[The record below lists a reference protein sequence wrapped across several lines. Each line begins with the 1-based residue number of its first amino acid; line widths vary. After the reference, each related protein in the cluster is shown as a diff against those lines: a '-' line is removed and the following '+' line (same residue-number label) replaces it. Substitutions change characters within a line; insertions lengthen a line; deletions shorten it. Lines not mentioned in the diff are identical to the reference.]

1 MVLSKEKPSIVEWCC
16 QKIIHVRRT
25 ERTMSKQSSMN
36 LNERYTY
43 LQVQSQRYQQA
54 GRAEKSRLL
63 DEMMEV
69 TGLSRNHLI
78 ELMSHPPRRKPRT
91 KQRGPSYGPETDA
104 VLRIIWEALN
114 YICAERLHPVLLK
127 TAQALARFGDLQLT
141 PALEHDLK
149 TISVA
154 TLRRHLPSTTKPVSR
169 WRKSRPRL
177 KACQQGVP
185 ARPIPWTTTEPGHLE
200 VDTVL
205 HCGEKAEGE
214 FVVSLVVVDVAT
226 GWMQARAVL
235 GRSSLVIADA
245 FYALFQLLPF
255 VVHEIHPDN
264 GSEFFNALVV
274 STLQQLQAQLLWSR
288 SRPAHPNDNRF
299 IEERNGSV
307 IRAWLG
313 RRRLDTVTQ
322 TRYLNTL
329 YTDLLCPYV
338 NLVLPQMRQRE
349 RQTLPATET
358 QPVRIVRRHDQPQTP
373 LDRLLTTAQLRPEF
387 QDRLRAQQQALNPLA
402 LKRALDQAVT
412 RLFTYPLAAPEQP
425 ENIYHTLAY
434 PELFP
439 EACAALDLPYASNP
453 MQVLGAD
460 FPYRIARAG

>member
-1 MVLSKEKPSIVEWCC
+1 M
-16 QKIIHVRRT
+16 
-25 ERTMSKQSSMN
+25 
-36 LNERYTY
+36 
-43 LQVQSQRYQQA
+43 
-54 GRAEKSRLL
+54 
-63 DEMMEV
+63 
-69 TGLSRNHLI
+69 
-78 ELMSHPPRRKPRT
+78 
-91 KQRGPSYGPETDA
+91 
-104 VLRIIWEALN
+104 
-114 YICAERLHPVLLK
+114 
-127 TAQALARFGDLQLT
+127 
-141 PALEHDLK
+141 
-149 TISVA
+149 
-154 TLRRHLPSTTKPVSR
+154 
-169 WRKSRPRL
+169 
-177 KACQQGVP
+177 
-185 ARPIPWTTTEPGHLE
+185 
-200 VDTVL
+200 
-205 HCGEKAEGE
+205 
-214 FVVSLVVVDVAT
+214 
-226 GWMQARAVL
+226 
-235 GRSSLVIADA
+235 
-245 FYALFQLLPF
+245 
-255 VVHEIHPDN
+255 
-264 GSEFFNALVV
+264 
-274 STLQQLQAQLLWSR
+274 
-288 SRPAHPNDNRF
+288 
-299 IEERNGSV
+299 

-387 QDRLRAQQQALNPLA
+387 QDRLRAQQQTLNPLA

>member
-1 MVLSKEKPSIVEWCC
+1 
-16 QKIIHVRRT
+16 
-25 ERTMSKQSSMN
+25 MSKKSSMN

-43 LQVQSQRYQQA
+43 LQVQYQRYQQA
-54 GRAEKSRLL
+54 SKAEKSRLL

-69 TGLSRNHLI
+69 TGLSRTHLI
-78 ELMSHPPRRKPRT
+78 ELMAHPPRRKPRT
-91 KQRGPSYGPETDA
+91 KQRGHSYGPETDA
-104 VLRIIWEALN
+104 VLRIIWEAMN

-127 TAQALARFGDLQLT
+127 TAQALARFGVIQLT
-141 PALEHDLK
+141 PAIERDLK
-149 TISVA
+149 TISVS
-154 TLRRHLPSTTKPVSR
+154 TLRRHLPSTSKPVHL
-169 WRKSRPRL
+169 WRKARPRL
-177 KACQQGVP
+177 NAYQQGVH

-200 VDTVL
+200 VDTVF

-245 FYALFQLLPF
+245 FYALFKLLPF

-274 STLQQLQAQLLWSR
+274 STLHQLHDQLIWSR

-299 IEERNGSV
+299 VEERNGSV
-307 IRAWLG
+307 IRTWLG

-329 YTDLLCPYV
+329 YTDFLCPYV
-338 NLVLPQMRQRE
+338 NLVLPQMRQIE
-349 RQTLPATET
+349 RQALPATET

-373 LDRLLTTAQLRPEF
+373 LDRLLATGQLRPEL
-387 QDRLRAQQQALNPLA
+387 QERLTAQQQALNPLA
-402 LKRALDQAVT
+402 LKRALDQGVA
-412 RLFTYPLAAPEQP
+412 RLFTYPPASPEQP
-425 ENIYHTLAY
+425 ENIYQTLAY

-439 EACAALDLPYASNP
+439 EACAALDLPYASDP
-453 MQVLGAD
+453 AQVLGAD
-460 FPYRIARAG
+460 FPYRITRSG